1 MLWQDSRASVSATNF
16 QRFAYM
22 ISSGRNAA
30 NAVFPAAKVIVHITN
45 GENTTTARGSS
56 TACAPTGPTGPCA
69 A

>member
-45 GENTTTARGSS
+45 GENTTTARWLFDGL
-56 TACAPTGPTGPCA
+56 CANWAVCGLS
-69 A
+69 